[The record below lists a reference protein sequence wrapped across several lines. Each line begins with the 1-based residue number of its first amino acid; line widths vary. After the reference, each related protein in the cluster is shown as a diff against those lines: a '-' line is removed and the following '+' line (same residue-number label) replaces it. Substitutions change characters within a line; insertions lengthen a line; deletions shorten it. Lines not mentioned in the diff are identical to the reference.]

1 MNSLK
6 LKILLFAV
14 SILNACVALSQPV
27 SNRFSVTVRGNGPD
41 VLLVP
46 GLACSS
52 AVWDATAKQLEAH
65 YRLHILQ
72 VAGFG
77 GLAAGPNATGAILQP
92 TVDAIDLYIRTN
104 HLKSPKLIGHSMGG
118 LMGMMLAVQHP
129 DDLGKLMV
137 VDSLPFFGVLAG
149 AKDAASAK
157 SQAGAIRDSI
167 LSESQDDYV
176 QGEKQFLGT
185 LVKSPE
191 GLKQATSW
199 AVASEKSVVARA
211 MDEDMTT
218 DLRADLPKIKT
229 PVTMLYPWDA
239 QGSYTREATDKFYQS
254 NFSTLPGCKLVCVEN
269 SLHFIMLDQPE
280 KFEEAVDAFLKP

>member
-1 MNSLK
+1 MNCSK
-6 LKILLFAV
+6 YRILSFAV
-14 SILNACVALSQPV
+14 SVLNVCAALAQPV
-27 SNRFSVTVRGNGPD
+27 SNRFAVTVRGKGPD

-52 AVWDATAKQLEAH
+52 AVWDGTAKRLEGH

-77 GLAAGPNATGAILQP
+77 GLPAGPNASGDVLQP
-92 TVDAIDLYIRTN
+92 TVDAIDLYVRTN

-118 LMGMMLAVQHP
+118 LMGMMLAIQHP
-129 DDLGKLMV
+129 DDLGKMMV
-137 VDSLPFFGVLAG
+137 VDSLPFFGMLAG

-157 SQAGAIRDSI
+157 AQAAPMRDFV

-176 QGEKQFLGT
+176 QGQKQFLGT

-199 AVASEKSVVARA
+199 AVASDKSVVARA
-211 MDEDMTT
+211 MYEDMTT
-218 DLRADLPKIKT
+218 DLRADLPKIKS
-229 PVTMLYPWDA
+229 PVTMLYPWDTK
-239 QGSYTREATDKFYQS
+239 GGYTREATDKFYQS
-254 NFSTLPGCKLVCVEN
+254 NFAALPGCKLVCVEN

-280 KFEEAVDAFLKP
+280 KFAEAVDGFLK